1 MKKLEKYPVE
11 GKQHYAKPGEEKKFR
26 ELLIISYVWT
36 KEYQGAWGEKQD
48 WKNKQRLVHEKTC
61 YVHIKDSD

>member
-36 KEYQGAWGEKQD
+36 KEY
-48 WKNKQRLVHEKTC
+48 
-61 YVHIKDSD
+61 